1 MIAISLVALL
11 AVMAQPVPAGSAMPQ
26 PAESAMPAPA
36 DSAVPATPAPPSPEV
51 SGAASPEAGAPA
63 SPAASVAP
71 TPTLPPAERPTA
83 PPYGYRFVPRQPDH
97 VPAGQPQIFAVYLNS
112 NKLKS
117 LGPIDIKVST
127 SPDVIKVFT
136 ESNGRENAIPM
147 IGPGD
152 FEAASKLPKLPFIAS
167 GVTTTLNFV
176 AVGASGKRV
185 SVPVPVL
192 LQ

>member
-1 MIAISLVALL
+1 MIAISLVLL
-11 AVMAQPVPAGSAMPQ
+11 AAMLQPVPSGSTTPEP
-26 PAESAMPAPA
+26 PASAAP
-36 DSAVPATPAPPSPEV
+36 VTPAT
-51 SGAASPEAGAPA
+51 ASPEATAPATPEASAPA
-63 SPAASVAP
+63 SPAATVTP
-71 TPTLPPAERPTA
+71 TPTPTPPPTPTPAEHPTSPA
-83 PPYGYRFVPRQPDH
+83 YGYRFVPRQPDH

-127 SPDVIKVFT
+127 SPDVVKVMT
-136 ESNGRENAIPM
+136 VSNGRENAIPM
-147 IGPGD
+147 IAPGD

-167 GVTTTLNFV
+167 GVTTILNFV

-185 SVPVPVL
+185 SVPVPVM

>member
-1 MIAISLVALL
+1 MIAISLVLL
-11 AVMAQPVPAGSAMPQ
+11 AAMAQPVPAASATPE
-26 PAESAMPAPA
+26 PAA
-36 DSAVPATPAPPSPEV
+36 SAVPATPAPATPGPTESATP
-51 SGAASPEAGAPA
+51 APA
-63 SPAASVAP
+63 AP
-71 TPTLPPAERPTA
+71 TMPPPSERPTS
-83 PPYGYRFVPRQPDH
+83 PPYGYRFVPRQPGH

-127 SPDVIKVFT
+127 SPDVVKVMT
-136 ESNGRENAIPM
+136 VSNGRESAIPM

-152 FEAASKLPKLPFIAS
+152 FEATSKLPKLPFIAS
-167 GVTTTLNFV
+167 GVTTILNFV

-185 SVPVPVL
+185 SVPVPVS